1 MLTEQLNALPI
12 LHSFR
17 RCPYAMRARMAIRY
31 SQIEVELREV
41 KLSQKPGEMLA
52 LSEKGTV
59 PVLVLEN
66 GTVLEESMDIIHW
79 ALSIDDNDN
88 WKLTDQSDQYHEA
101 MTLISENDTDFKN
114 HLDHYKYADRNPNHP
129 VEYYRN
135 QGEPFLAKL
144 NQLLSRRLYLIA
156 GQISIADIAIFP
168 FIRQFA
174 YVDKDWF
181 NNSDYQY
188 LVNWTLKLIET
199 TLFQSAMKKQ
209 NPWNP
214 LDPPFVF

>member
-12 LHSFR
+12 LYSFR

-41 KLSQKPGEMLA
+41 KLSQKPGEMLV

-114 HLDHYKYADRNPNHP
+114 HLDRYKYADRNPNHP

-144 NQLLSRRLYLIA
+144 NQLLSRRLYLIT

>member
-1 MLTEQLNALPI
+1 MLTNQINVMPI
-12 LHSFR
+12 LYSFR

-31 SQIEVELREV
+31 SNIEVELREV

-79 ALSIDDNDN
+79 ALSRDDKDN
-88 WKLTDQSDQYHEA
+88 WKLIAQSDQYQAA
-101 MTLISENDTDFKN
+101 MALISENDTGFKN
-114 HLDHYKYADRNPNHP
+114 HLDQYKYADRYPDHP
-129 VEYYRN
+129 VDYYRN
-135 QGEPFLAKL
+135 LGAPFMAKL
-144 NQLLSRRLYLIA
+144 NELLSRHLYLIT

-174 YVDKDWF
+174 SVDKDWF
-181 NNSDYQY
+181 KDSDYQY
-188 LVNWTLKLIET
+188 LVNWTQALIET
-199 TLFQSAMKKQ
+199 ELFQSAMEKQ